1 MVLCLAGIGDTDAVE
16 RAAARAPGYRAGIS
30 AAARVRAVRP
40 QTRGVPLR
48 HMGAIDAHARWR
60 NTFRDRA

>member
-1 MVLCLAGIGDTDAVE
+1 MVLRLAGIGDTDAVE

-48 HMGAIDAHARWR
+48 HMGAIDAHAR
-60 NTFRDRA
+60 